1 MDTMKEVRHEG
12 LTATQDKVL
21 SILPIPSAILSI
33 FGSSVI
39 LYMAISTRRKRQW
52 TTYIRLLVGLSICD
66 IISSDSLALAAFL
79 RRPESGRIW
88 AFGNDASCTAIGTLI
103 QFSYSN
109 MFYSAMLS
117 YYFMTSVR
125 IKMKHSKI
133 AKYLEPWM
141 HLVSVGYPLVTSLVG
156 ASYGMYGE
164 KATGM
169 GCWVN
174 QYPHGCGV
182 EPGQEPCASILI
194 GYLYLG
200 LPVLFSGLSII
211 FNNLIIGCYVWAHQ
225 RPIRSSSRSRTTNSS
240 SSASLDECATNI
252 MDHVAHHKSQGMNKH
267 QLRRLRLVSSQ
278 AFLFVA
284 CYLICNVWLGTL
296 GIAEAMTPNENEEQ
310 LMQNMYGIMVI
321 NSIFAPLQGFLNML
335 VYIRPK
341 YLKSRQDFPL
351 ETKLWATRR
360 AIFGEQ
366 VRAHRFFIQKKAN
379 NTDKKV
385 DEQQSVEPTKA
396 CGGSPYELD
405 FCIVMDDIDSKHSHH
420 LDSPQ
425 TPEGFSS
432 IKLSPWDEFDQDS
445 NNRGSQDLL
454 RQSERWFDGAII
466 GQVSDSLPPKRRQ
479 SLLQV
484 KMQSSISSLGRSSL
498 PFISEDDLAEL
509 DVGSMHTFSIDDK
522 SINDDCNNKA
532 DVGVNL
538 SSEARWGSTTPDM
551 GKASRRSDGFY
562 SSTHTSSSP
571 LVAPIRVP
579 SENDEV
585 EAARIWALSLG
596 FRLSTSSDPNDS
608 PLVIPQRLPSDC
620 DTVVDT
626 TTKKPQANDHP

>member
-1 MDTMKEVRHEG
+1 MDTMKEPQHEG

-39 LYMAISTRRKRQW
+39 LYMAISTRRQRQW
-52 TTYIRLLVGLSICD
+52 TTYTRLLVGLSICD
-66 IISSDSLALAAFL
+66 IISSTSLAFAAFL

-88 AFGNDASCTAIGTLI
+88 AFGNDASCTAIGTLT

-117 YYFMTSVR
+117 YYFMISVR

-141 HLVSVGYPLVTSLVG
+141 HLISVGYPLVTSLVG
-156 ASYGMYGE
+156 TSYGMYGE

-182 EPGQEPCASILI
+182 EPEQEPCASILI

-211 FNNLIIGCYVWAHQ
+211 FNNLVIGCYVWAHQ
-225 RPIRSSSRSRTTNSS
+225 KPIRSSSRSRTTNSFS
-240 SSASLDECATNI
+240 STSLDDTATNT
-252 MDHVAHHKSQGMNKH
+252 DHVTHHQSQGRNMH
-267 QLRRLRLVSSQ
+267 QLRRLQLVSSQ

-284 CYLICNVWLGTL
+284 CYLICNVWIGTL
-296 GIAEAMTPNENEEQ
+296 GIVEAMTPNENEPQ
-310 LMQNMYGIMVI
+310 LMQNMHGIMVI

-341 YLKSRQDFPL
+341 YLKNRQYFPS
-351 ETKLWATRR
+351 ETKLGATRR
-360 AIFGEQ
+360 AIFGER
-366 VRAHRFFIQKKAN
+366 VRASHRFFTQKKAN
-379 NTDKKV
+379 KTDKKEG
-385 DEQQSVEPTKA
+385 EQQSVKPTKA
-396 CGGSPYELD
+396 CGGSPHSLD
-405 FCIVMDDIDSKHSHH
+405 FCIAMDDIESNHSHH

-445 NNRGSQDLL
+445 NNGSQDLL

-466 GQVSDSLPPKRRQ
+466 GQVSNSLPPKRKK
-479 SLLQV
+479 SLLQFN
-484 KMQSSISSLGRSSL
+484 MQSSISSLGRSSL
-498 PFISEDDLAEL
+498 PIISEDDLAEL
-509 DVGSMHTFSIDDK
+509 DVDSTHTISIDDK

-532 DVGVNL
+532 GVGVNL

-551 GKASRRSDGFY
+551 GKASHRSDGY
-562 SSTHTSSSP
+562 SSSTHTSSSP
-571 LVAPIRVP
+571 LVAPTRVP

-585 EAARIWALSLG
+585 EVARIWALSLG
-596 FRLSTSSDPNDS
+596 FRLSTSSDPNDL

-626 TTKKPQANDHP
+626 TTAKRPQANGHP